1 MKRVIVDYANAH
13 SELLSKIDELYAPS
27 YQFDKFITFKSSD
40 GKTRKCIE
48 IKLND
53 TIYLVKISS
62 QLEKKMEDYSED
74 DTSFDNNDFDEFDD
88 NF

>member
-13 SELLSKIDELYAPS
+13 SELLSRIDELYAPS

-40 GKTRKCIE
+40 GKTKKCIE

-53 TIYLVKISS
+53 TIYLVKMDRF
-62 QLEKKMEDYSED
+62 LDLD
-74 DTSFDNNDFDEFDD
+74 DDENNDFDDSLSD
-88 NF
+88 

>member
-13 SELLSKIDELYAPS
+13 SELLSRIDEMYAPS

-40 GKTRKCIE
+40 GKTKKCIE

-53 TIYLVKISS
+53 TIYLVKMDRF
-62 QLEKKMEDYSED
+62 L
-74 DTSFDNNDFDEFDD
+74 DFDKDENDD
-88 NF
+88 YDGPIPE

>member
-13 SELLSKIDELYAPS
+13 SELLLRIDELYAPS

-40 GKTRKCIE
+40 GKTKKCIE

-53 TIYLVKISS
+53 TIYLVKMDRF
-62 QLEKKMEDYSED
+62 LD
-74 DTSFDNNDFDEFDD
+74 FDKDENNDIDESILD
-88 NF
+88 

>member
-13 SELLSKIDELYAPS
+13 SELLSRIDEMYAPS

-53 TIYLVKISS
+53 TIYLVKMDRF
-62 QLEKKMEDYSED
+62 L
-74 DTSFDNNDFDEFDD
+74 DFDEDKNNHFDESPLD
-88 NF
+88 

>member
-13 SELLSKIDELYAPS
+13 SELLSRIDEMYAPS

-53 TIYLVKISS
+53 TIYLVKMDRF
-62 QLEKKMEDYSED
+62 L
-74 DTSFDNNDFDEFDD
+74 DFDENKNNLFDD
-88 NF
+88 SALD

>member
-27 YQFDKFITFKSSD
+27 FQFDKFITFKSSD
-40 GKTRKCIE
+40 GKTKKCIE

-53 TIYLVKISS
+53 TIYLVKMDRF
-62 QLEKKMEDYSED
+62 LD
-74 DTSFDNNDFDEFDD
+74 FDKDENNDIGESILD
-88 NF
+88 

>member
-13 SELLSKIDELYAPS
+13 SELLSRIDEMYAPS

-40 GKTRKCIE
+40 GKTKKCIE

-53 TIYLVKISS
+53 TIYLVKMDRF
-62 QLEKKMEDYSED
+62 L
-74 DTSFDNNDFDEFDD
+74 DFDEDKNNLFDD
-88 NF
+88 SALD

>member
-13 SELLSKIDELYAPS
+13 SELLSRIDELYAPS

-40 GKTRKCIE
+40 GKTKKCIE

-53 TIYLVKISS
+53 TIYLVKMDRF
-62 QLEKKMEDYSED
+62 LDFDKDENND
-74 DTSFDNNDFDEFDD
+74 DENNDFDDVAID
-88 NF
+88 

>member
-13 SELLSKIDELYAPS
+13 SELLSRIDEMYAPS

-53 TIYLVKISS
+53 TIYLVKMDRF
-62 QLEKKMEDYSED
+62 L
-74 DTSFDNNDFDEFDD
+74 DFDEDKNNLFDD
-88 NF
+88 SALD

>member
-13 SELLSKIDELYAPS
+13 SELLSRIDEIYAPS

-40 GKTRKCIE
+40 GKTKKCIE

-53 TIYLVKISS
+53 TIYLVKMDRF
-62 QLEKKMEDYSED
+62 LD
-74 DTSFDNNDFDEFDD
+74 FDNDENDDYDGPIPE
-88 NF
+88 

>member
-13 SELLSKIDELYAPS
+13 SELLSRIDEMYAPS

-53 TIYLVKISS
+53 TIYLVKMDRF
-62 QLEKKMEDYSED
+62 L
-74 DTSFDNNDFDEFDD
+74 DFDEDKNNLFDD
-88 NF
+88 SELD

>member
-1 MKRVIVDYANAH
+1 LAMKRVIVDYANAH
-13 SELLSKIDELYAPS
+13 SELLSRIDEMYAPS

-53 TIYLVKISS
+53 TIYLVKMDRF
-62 QLEKKMEDYSED
+62 L
-74 DTSFDNNDFDEFDD
+74 DFDEDKNNLFDD
-88 NF
+88 SALD

>member
-13 SELLSKIDELYAPS
+13 SELLSRIDELYAPS

-53 TIYLVKISS
+53 TIYLVKMDRF
-62 QLEKKMEDYSED
+62 LDFD
-74 DTSFDNNDFDEFDD
+74 DDKNNDFDDSLSD
-88 NF
+88 

>member
-13 SELLSKIDELYAPS
+13 SELLPRIDELYAPS

-40 GKTRKCIE
+40 GKTKKCIE

-53 TIYLVKISS
+53 TIYLVKMDRF
-62 QLEKKMEDYSED
+62 LDFENDE
-74 DTSFDNNDFDEFDD
+74 NNDFDDSLSD
-88 NF
+88 

>member
-13 SELLSKIDELYAPS
+13 SELLSRIDEMYAPS

-40 GKTRKCIE
+40 GKTKKCIE

-53 TIYLVKISS
+53 TIYLVKMDRF
-62 QLEKKMEDYSED
+62 L
-74 DTSFDNNDFDEFDD
+74 DFDKDENDD
-88 NF
+88 YDGQIPE

>member
-13 SELLSKIDELYAPS
+13 SELLSRIDELYAPS

-40 GKTRKCIE
+40 GKTKKCIE

-53 TIYLVKISS
+53 TIYLVKMDRFLDI
-62 QLEKKMEDYSED
+62 D
-74 DTSFDNNDFDEFDD
+74 DDENNDFDDSLSD
-88 NF
+88 

>member
-13 SELLSKIDELYAPS
+13 SELLSRIDEMYAPS

-40 GKTRKCIE
+40 GKTKKCIE

-53 TIYLVKISS
+53 TIYLVKMDRF
-62 QLEKKMEDYSED
+62 L
-74 DTSFDNNDFDEFDD
+74 DFDEDKNNLFDD
-88 NF
+88 SALDQ

>member
-13 SELLSKIDELYAPS
+13 SELLSRIDEMYAPS

-53 TIYLVKISS
+53 TIYLVKMDRF
-62 QLEKKMEDYSED
+62 L
-74 DTSFDNNDFDEFDD
+74 DFDEDKNNLFDD
-88 NF
+88 SALDQ

>member
-13 SELLSKIDELYAPS
+13 SELLSKIDEIYAPS

-40 GKTRKCIE
+40 GKTKKCIE

-53 TIYLVKISS
+53 TIYLVKMDRF
-62 QLEKKMEDYSED
+62 LD
-74 DTSFDNNDFDEFDD
+74 FDNDENNDYEGPISE
-88 NF
+88 